1 MFILNGEMA
10 TVNAL
15 KVTLNATL
23 DKLYILIIIFSYLNV
38 YIFCKIFCERLTF

>member
-23 DKLYILIIIFSYLNV
+23 DKLYILIIIFSYLM
-38 YIFCKIFCERLTF
+38 YTFFVKYFVKD